1 MKQIL
6 VVCTANVC
14 RSPLVAS
21 LLQHQ
26 IVRAGLTDKL
36 TVTSAGVHALAGGAV
51 DPMIAAMLDE
61 LGIELA
67 AKFATPVAEQALRE
81 ADLVLVME
89 EAHRQ
94 ALFYRLPSA
103 LPKVFLLSELA
114 GRYDEV
120 TDPHGGSE
128 EEYRATLELV
138 TTLLAEGWPQLLRRL
153 DIKTPSAT
161 ITDGA

>member
-21 LLQHQ
+21 LLQQ
-26 IVRAGLTDKL
+26 RIAQAGLADVV
-36 TVTSAGVHALAGGAV
+36 TVASAGVRAVTGDAV
-51 DPMIAAMLDE
+51 DPKIIAMLD
-61 LGIELA
+61 GMGVDLA
-67 AKFATPVAEQALRE
+67 AKYATPVAEQALRE

-120 TDPHGGSE
+120 TDPHGASE
-128 EEYRATLELV
+128 AEYQATLHLV
-138 TTLLAEGWPQLLRRL
+138 TTLLAEGWLELLRRL
-153 DIKTPSAT
+153 DIKTPSAS
-161 ITDGA
+161 ITDGV